1 MLLDL
6 VPLCAQ
12 QPSLFAAVQTERG
25 RPQVL
30 MRALDDINARYGR
43 RTVQF
48 AAEGVARSWQMRRD
62 RLSPRYT
69 TRWDEL
75 PAVLAR

>member
-6 VPLCAQ
+6 VPLREQ
-12 QPSLFAAVQTERG
+12 QPSLFAAAQTENS
-25 RPQVL
+25 RPRAL
-30 MRALDDINARYGR
+30 MRVLDDINSRYGR

-62 RLSPRYT
+62 PLSPR
-69 TRWDEL
+69 
-75 PAVLAR
+75 